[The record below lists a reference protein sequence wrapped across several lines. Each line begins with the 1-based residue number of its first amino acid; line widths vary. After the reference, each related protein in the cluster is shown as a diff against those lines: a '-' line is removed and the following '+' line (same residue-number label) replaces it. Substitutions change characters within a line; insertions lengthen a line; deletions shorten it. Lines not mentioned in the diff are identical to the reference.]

1 MGSGV
6 ARAIKPV
13 GGKEIETQAMKQ
25 APTPVGKAVA
35 KTAGVLKAKYVIHA
49 PTMEGPAMSIGKENI
64 RLATGG
70 ALECASR
77 LKIQSIAFPGL
88 GTGVGRVSL
97 EEAANTMVNTLKE
110 HIDEGSMLLKEI
122 VFVGFSGNL
131 ADAFQKAVEGIL
143 S

>member
-1 MGSGV
+1 MGGGV
-6 ARAIKPV
+6 ARAIKRV

-35 KTAGVLKAKYVIHA
+35 TTARGTQGKMRHPCTNYGKTSH
-49 PTMEGPAMSIGKENI
+49 EHRKEKI
-64 RLATGG
+64 RLATRG

-88 GTGVGRVSL
+88 GTGIRGVSL
-97 EEAANTMVNTLKE
+97 EEAANTMVNALKE
-110 HIDEGSMLLKEI
+110 HIDEDSMPLKEI

-131 ADAFQKAVEGIL
+131 ADAFQRAVERIL